1 MINEIINNILDN
13 KVEQFKNNM
22 NKVDNK
28 VKVNTTELLIQYILS
43 NDITEDNGLL
53 MLYIIINNDL
63 SILKFKEII
72 NLSLKIKKNKSK
84 INKVKKLFSYFQ
96 KISSINNKFLSNI
109 RNLKITNGSINN
121 YFEKGI
127 NESKFIG
134 IIILKILPLLQSH
147 YDKTFIKNAKIW
159 IMKNND
165 DLNYNNDM
173 KYFYEKEL
181 LDRILSLVNIFGYNL
196 LKFYRIPV
204 IGKET
209 YDDFSLTDKVSYFE
223 ECCRTL
229 IKSFTELKD
238 NHIELN
244 ELNKSI
250 EKLILEAQKNNIPLK
265 ISLEEDNFNPNI
277 SYPKYD
283 KEIYDSSDSSDSEDD
298 IDFSFISNI
307 ISVKTEPDNNDI
319 QPYIQDLVQDI
330 INKAIENIN

>member
-1 MINEIINNILDN
+1 MINRIINSILDN
-13 KVEQFKNNM
+13 NVEQFKKNM
-22 NKVDNK
+22 DKVDKK

-53 MLYIIINNDL
+53 MLYIVINNDI

-72 NLSLKIKKNKSK
+72 NLSLKIKKNKNK
-84 INKVKKLFSYFQ
+84 INKVRKLFSYFQ

-121 YFEKGI
+121 YFEKDI

-147 YDKTFIKNAKIW
+147 YDKTFIKNAKFW
-159 IMKNND
+159 IIKNNNNP
-165 DLNYNNDM
+165 NYNSDM
-173 KYFYEKEL
+173 KYFYEREL

-196 LKFYRIPV
+196 MKFYHIPV

-250 EKLILEAQKNNIPLK
+250 EKIIIEAQKRNNLLK
-265 ISLEEDNFNPNI
+265 VSLDEYNFNPNI

-283 KEIYDSSDSSDSEDD
+283 KQIYDSSDSDD
-298 IDFSFISNI
+298 EIDFSFISNI
-307 ISVKTEPDNNDI
+307 ISVKTEPYDNKDNI
-319 QPYIQDLVQDI
+319 QPYIQDFVQNI